1 MGTALN
7 NGTMALATDLSG
19 ALTGLLAL
27 AVVIGGIILIT
38 GVGTRG
44 MQEFAHRWIWQ
55 GVLGTIFVG
64 SFHTIADKITG
75 SFR

>member
-1 MGTALN
+1 
-7 NGTMALATDLSG
+7 
-19 ALTGLLAL
+19 
-27 AVVIGGIILIT
+27 
-38 GVGTRG
+38 

-64 SFHTIADKITG
+64 SFHTIADKITS